1 VGVEHGRR
9 WEVQWHP
16 ASGGKVW
23 RASLSRRGLRNAILL
38 GGLAVLLVLA
48 IVALIPLGLRG
59 VLTGLAADSVR
70 HENRSLHNR
79 QEELREE
86 AQGISRRLYS
96 QLQRIRRLAWT
107 LAAAP
112 SLWQESTP
120 LPPSASEP
128 DELVIDWL
136 ARSSSRL
143 TVAGAELESQRST
156 PPCALTSLPTA
167 APVDMQRA
175 VPVAQFGWRTSP
187 FTGKREAH
195 QGVTLAAPLG
205 QSVLAPGAATV
216 VYTGLPRG
224 RAASDWSRL
233 GNLVILDHGGGVT
246 TVLGHLREIAVRRG
260 QALRRGQVLGTIGQ
274 SGWTKTPG
282 LYYEVRWPL
291 RGGSAP
297 IDPALVCL
305 ALPAA
310 GEALDAR
317 LAEPRGD
324 LPADFALLEHLLPS
338 RR

>member
-1 VGVEHGRR
+1 MGVEREPR

-16 ASGGKVW
+16 ARGGKVW
-23 RASLSRRGLRNAILL
+23 RASLGRRGLRNAILL
-38 GGLAVLLVLA
+38 GGLAILLVLA

-86 AQGISRRLYS
+86 AREISARLYG
-96 QLQRIRRLAWT
+96 QLQRTRRLAWT
-107 LAAAP
+107 LAAAL
-112 SLWQESTP
+112 SFWQESTP
-120 LPPSASEP
+120 LPPPAGEP
-128 DELVIDWL
+128 DELVIGWL
-136 ARSSSRL
+136 ERSSSRL
-143 TVAGAELESQRST
+143 AKAAAELEGERSN
-156 PPCALTSLPTA
+156 PPCTLASLPTA
-167 APVDMQRA
+167 APVDMRRA

-195 QGVTLAAPLG
+195 QGVTLAAPPG
-205 QSVLAPGAATV
+205 QSVLAPGAAIV
-216 VYTGLPRG
+216 MYTGVPRG

-233 GNLVILDHGGGVT
+233 GNLVVLDHGGGVI
-246 TVLGHLREIAVRRG
+246 TVLGHLREIVVRRG
-260 QALRRGQVLGTIGQ
+260 QTIRRGQVLGTVGQ

-291 RGGSAP
+291 RGGTMP

-310 GEALDAR
+310 SETLDAR
-317 LAEPRGD
+317 LAEPRAD
-324 LPADFALLEHLLPS
+324 LPGDFALLEHLLPS